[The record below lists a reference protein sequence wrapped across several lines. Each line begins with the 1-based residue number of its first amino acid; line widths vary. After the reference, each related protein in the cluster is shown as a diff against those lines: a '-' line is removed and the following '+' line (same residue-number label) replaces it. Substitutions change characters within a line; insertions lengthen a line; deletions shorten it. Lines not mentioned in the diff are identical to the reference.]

1 MSLIHIK
8 NVISSFKKQS
18 DLPEKTPLS
27 LFVANVNEVESMF
40 ELASALDIKT
50 SNGDTLSITF
60 DTNPRAKKYQRTRGC
75 LTLFIDLHTEK
86 VFYDGE
92 EIKSEPPRPS
102 TSDLRDAKAIHNI
115 AVAVYQY
122 TPGRHKYDPIHR
134 GQIGQ
139 PIEGGMRNPSAV
151 YLQVASPTL

>member
-1 MSLIHIK
+1 MY
-8 NVISSFKKQS
+8 KKKS
-18 DLPEKTPLS
+18 
-27 LFVANVNEVESMF
+27 
-40 ELASALDIKT
+40 
-50 SNGDTLSITF
+50 
-60 DTNPRAKKYQRTRGC
+60 GC

-86 VFYDGE
+86 VFCYGQ

-122 TPGRHKYDPIHR
+122 TPGQHKYDPIHR

-151 YLQVASPTL
+151 YLQIASPTP